1 MGRVL
6 IAAAL
11 LAAMAQPALAERA
24 ALDAL
29 IARHAQANGVPE
41 ALVHRVIVRESR
53 YNPNARGRG
62 GALGL
67 MQIKHATARAL
78 GYTGPASG
86 LLDPDTN
93 LTYAVRYLAGA
104 YQVAGGNKDRAVA
117 LFARGYYYDAKRRG
131 MLHVLARAPATPVA
145 QTAAVA
151 PTAAVAEPETTA
163 SVPSPFDPIDP
174 EVLLER
180 ETSR

>member
-1 MGRVL
+1 
-6 IAAAL
+6 
-11 LAAMAQPALAERA
+11 
-24 ALDAL
+24 
-29 IARHAQANGVPE
+29 
-41 ALVHRVIVRESR
+41 
-53 YNPNARGRG
+53 
-62 GALGL
+62 
-67 MQIKHATARAL
+67 
-78 GYTGPASG
+78 
-86 LLDPDTN
+86 
-93 LTYAVRYLAGA
+93 
-104 YQVAGGNKDRAVA
+104 
-117 LFARGYYYDAKRRG
+117 

>member
-1 MGRVL
+1 MGRAL

-11 LAAMAQPALAERA
+11 LAVTAQPALASGDRA
-24 ALDAL
+24 SLDAL
-29 IARHAQANGVPE
+29 IARHAQANGIPV
-41 ALVHRVIVRESR
+41 ALVHRVVLRESR
-53 YNPNARGRG
+53 YNPKARGRG

-78 GYTGPASG
+78 GYAGPAAG

-131 MLHVLARAPATPVA
+131 MLHVLARAPA
-145 QTAAVA
+145 AAVVVE
-151 PTAAVAEPETTA
+151 PEAAETTA
-163 SVPSPFDPIDP
+163 SVPSPFEPIP
-174 EVLLER
+174 AEPLLER